1 LDLKGDDMQPETT
14 PTQNMTIRPA
24 AAADRRALATLAQLD
39 SVAPVFDA
47 VLVAELDGSIVA
59 AITADGGALA
69 DPFRH
74 TEGIVDFMRSETAAR
89 MLGTTVRAPRTAQ
102 KGAGYAR
109 RRRSRRYWRANAAT
123 NAGL

>member
-1 LDLKGDDMQPETT
+1 MHSHAMT
-14 PTQNMTIRPA
+14 TQNVTVRPA
-24 AAADRRALATLAQLD
+24 ASGDRRALATLAQLD
-39 SVAPVFDA
+39 SAAPVFDA
-47 VLVAELDGSIVA
+47 VLVAELDGTIVA

-74 TEGIVDFMRSETAAR
+74 TEGIVAFMRSETAAR
-89 MLGTTVRAPRTAQ
+89 TFGTHVRGTLTAHER
-102 KGAGYAR
+102 AGYAR